1 MESLTLY
8 LLNNPGANLPQ
19 LRDHFP
25 WVTAQVLYR
34 LHKGGAIL
42 QKGAPHCYE
51 YYPKITAKLKI

>member
-1 MESLTLY
+1 MEALKLY

-19 LRDHFP
+19 LRDRFP

-34 LHKGGAIL
+34 LQKAGVIL

-51 YYPKITAKLKI
+51 YYPEISAKPKN